1 MDTRDK
7 LIIVGFGLAA
17 AAIGLVWAARQ
28 PAQVVEEPAQIIVE
42 APAPKTPAEMLER
55 QKAVASFAREKV
67 GSHDRALKMLLDS
80 EDYTGPDFCGRPR
93 RSLRNSIEFYANI
106 RFTDFDLALTQDL
119 MSKEQMTGIWNTQAD
134 VRAIRQANGR
144 FQQGYVLKSDFRDG
158 RADYLKV
165 FSVPDDA
172 TPACPTP
179 LSETD

>member
-28 PAQVVEEPAQIIVE
+28 PSQVAEEPAQIVVE

-55 QKAVASFAREKV
+55 QKAVASFAKEKV
-67 GSHDRALKMLLDS
+67 ASHDRALKMLLDS
-80 EDYTGPDFCGRPR
+80 EDYSGPDFCGRPR

-119 MSKEQMTGIWNTQAD
+119 MSKEQMTGIWSTQAD